1 MTQAAGSGASRV
13 IIEEEEPRIRAIPG
27 VPTAIFGAVGVSER
41 GPIGV
46 ATALT
51 SFEEFVKIFGNDT
64 ANSDLPHIARG
75 FFEEGGQLMYA
86 VRTVHYSNPASAA
99 TKTSAS
105 ATLSVNTGA
114 TAPSAGSVLGAN
126 IGPFDL
132 EPGDTLAIDV
142 DAGGPATATF
152 NATAASRD
160 TGGAGPFALVNGQT
174 LTVSVNGGAV
184 QTIAFL
190 TAEFVSIGA
199 ATRAEVAAVI
209 NAKIVGASASDTGAV
224 VRLTSDRR
232 GTGSGIN
239 VTGGTANGALGF
251 TTGNIAGGGNV
262 ANIDAVTVAEV
273 KTIVEL
279 AVAGCT
285 VSDVGGAVRIS
296 SNTTGPS
303 SSVLVQASSTAD
315 DELGF
320 DNATHAGS
328 SGAAVATLRFDGRYD
343 GAYANRLTFRV
354 LDASS
359 GVASEFDLQVLDDGR
374 VVQTFPNLT
383 MDDTAPR
390 YVETIVNDA
399 VLGSPLVIAVDLA
412 IAGTP
417 TTRRPANQT
426 TAVMAGGDDG
436 LAGIVDADYIGSSVS
451 KTGLYALD
459 AVSDLRILSTSGRA
473 TSAVHNAGITY
484 CEVWRNGSVFYVLD
498 CPAGLTAVQMVDYVE
513 TTAGL
518 LESSEFGAIYWPR
531 VKVLNPNRGV
541 FGNEEQI
548 VIPHSGIVAG
558 VYARTDASVEGG
570 VYQPPA
576 GVERGILRSVLG
588 FETEETL
595 DERKRDLVYPKRI
608 NPLTTDRGLPRYI
621 DGTRTLKSGGNFPT
635 VAERRGV
642 IFIEQSIKVGLQ
654 FARHSNNTPALRR
667 RAERSV
673 EKFLG
678 DQMRVG
684 AFRSDDPATAF
695 FVDFGDGLNTDAVV
709 FSGQMIGRIGL
720 ATNKPN
726 DWVVLRF
733 SQDTRALEA
742 ALNG

>member
-27 VPTAIFGAVGVSER
+27 VPTAIFGAVGVAER

-51 SFEEFVKIFGNDT
+51 SFEDFDRIFGRDT
-64 ANSDLPHIARG
+64 ANADLPHIARG

-86 VRTVHYSNPASAA
+86 VRTVHYTNPASAA
-99 TKTSAS
+99 TKTSAA
-105 ATLSVNTGA
+105 ATLDVNTGA
-114 TAPSAGSVLGAN
+114 TAPTAGTVLGAN
-126 IGPFDL
+126 VGPFDL
-132 EPGDTLAIDV
+132 EPGDTLVVDI

-152 NATAASRD
+152 SATAASRD
-160 TGGAGPFALVNGQT
+160 SGSGPFALSNGQT

-190 TAEFVSIGA
+190 TSEFVAIGA

-209 NAKIVGASASDTGAV
+209 NAKIAGASASDTGSA

-251 TTGNIAGGGNV
+251 TTGNTAGGGNV
-262 ANIDAVTVAEV
+262 SNVDAVTVAEV
-273 KTIVEL
+273 KTIVEA

-285 VSDVGGAVRIS
+285 VSDVGGAVRVT
-296 SNTTGPS
+296 SNTTGVS

-315 DELGF
+315 DELGL
-320 DNATHAGS
+320 DNATHTGS
-328 SGAAVATLRFDGRYD
+328 TGAAVATLRFDGRYD

-354 LDASS
+354 SDASS

-383 MDDTAPR
+383 MDETADR
-390 YVETIVNDA
+390 YVETVVNDS
-399 VLGSPLVIAVDLA
+399 VIGSPIVIATDLA
-412 IAGTP
+412 ISGSATD
-417 TTRRPANQT
+417 RRPANQT
-426 TAVMAGGDDG
+426 TGVMAGGNDG
-436 LAGIVDADYIGSSVS
+436 LSGIVDADYIGSSVS

-473 TSAVHNAGITY
+473 TAAVHNAGITY

-498 CPAGLTAVQMVDYVE
+498 CPSGLSAVQIVDYVE

-541 FGNEEQI
+541 FGNDEQI
-548 VIPHSGIVAG
+548 VVPHSGIVAG
-558 VYARTDASVEGG
+558 VYARTDASQQGG

-588 FETEETL
+588 FETDETL

-695 FVDFGDGLNTDAVV
+695 FVDFGDGLNTDPVV
-709 FSGQMIGRIGL
+709 FAGQMIGRIGL